1 MLSLLRMR
9 LRQAV
14 DRHLS
19 DRQSARATTVVDR
32 VTAARG
38 EQSALAQTVQ
48 AISIKRARKAIPFVY
63 VCAIAHQLATPS
75 QSASL
80 IATQLVDMLSQPL
93 SIPEEGS
100 LSGIMVQATA
110 TGLLKFELS
119 DRAIA
124 AWLDHLLAK
133 ALPQER
139 CVPFTSMERQ
149 MVLPTAAIFEVQYA
163 HARCCSLLRLAHSE
177 GLITLDR
184 LDAPPLVWRVI
195 SPPSVPWL
203 TSTAQLCLNH
213 PADRQLLGH
222 LVEASACL
230 SDEAPC
236 RRRRSLR
243 SAQAIAQAMQVFHR
257 VHPLWRKT
265 GIEPNLV
272 VSQLGLLL
280 ATQRILYSLL
290 ADGLDLYPVVEL

>member
-1 MLSLLRMR
+1 MR

-38 EQSALAQTVQ
+38 EQSTLAQTVQ

-75 QSASL
+75 QSAAL
-80 IATQLVDMLSQPL
+80 IATQLVDMLLQPL
-93 SIPEEGS
+93 PMPEEGS
-100 LSGIMVQATA
+100 LSDITVQATA

-124 AWLDHLLAK
+124 AWLDRLLAK
-133 ALPQER
+133 ALPQDL
-139 CVPFTSMERQ
+139 CVPLTSMERQ
-149 MVLPTAAIFEVQYA
+149 MVLPTAATFEVQYA

-184 LDAPPLVWRVI
+184 LDAAPLVWCVI
-195 SPPSVPWL
+195 NPPSIPWL

-213 PADRQLLGH
+213 PADRRLLGY
-222 LVEASACL
+222 LVEALDCL
-230 SDEAPC
+230 SNESPH
-236 RRRRSLR
+236 RTQQSLR
-243 SAQAIAQAMQVFHR
+243 SAQAIAQAMQAFHR

-265 GIEPNLV
+265 GTEPNLV
-272 VSQLGLLL
+272 VAQLGLLL
-280 ATQRILYSLL
+280 ATQRILYALL
-290 ADGLDLYPVVEL
+290 ADGLDLHPVVEL